1 MTIKLSTT
9 NSVNKTLQHK
19 ALWDLETPFWDTIG
33 DSRGCSTEGISAP
46 QMQEQALDSSE
57 RSTGICISSGGVH
70 PGEWRTLSAEF
81 CKQTLNLKVQKDI
94 TSYCE
99 QEPGQLSA
107 VQAYFVKCGG
117 WLNDLRRSVH

>member
-19 ALWDLETPFWDTIG
+19 ALWDLETPFRDTIG
-33 DSRGCSTEGISAP
+33 DSGGCSKEGISAP
-46 QMQEQALDSSE
+46 QTPEQALDSSE
-57 RSTGICISSGGVH
+57 RSTGICICSGGVH

-99 QEPGQLSA
+99 QEPGHLSA
-107 VQAYFVKCGG
+107 VQSHFLKRGG
-117 WLNDLRRSVH
+117 YLNDLKQSVH